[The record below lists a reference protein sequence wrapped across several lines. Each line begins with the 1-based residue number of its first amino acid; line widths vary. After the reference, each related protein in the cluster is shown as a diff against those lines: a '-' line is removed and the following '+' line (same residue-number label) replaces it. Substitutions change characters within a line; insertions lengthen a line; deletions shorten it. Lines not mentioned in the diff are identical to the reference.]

1 MRIAHLGH
9 VELRT
14 PKLEESVRFFKDV
27 IGLEE
32 TTRVGDSVYLR
43 AWGDWEHHT
52 LILTEAER
60 PGLEHVAWRVGAP
73 EDVEEFAREIEAS
86 GYQVTRIEA
95 GTEKGQ
101 GDAIRFS
108 YPGGQT
114 MELYYDVE
122 KFDPRE
128 KRSLLKNAPQ
138 KPPYRGMGVRR
149 LDHVNMLAQDV
160 TTSREWLQKVLGF
173 NLRENL
179 YVDDQLEGGS
189 WLSVTSQVH
198 DIAVMRDATG
208 QNGRLHHVA
217 YWLDSRED
225 VLRAADILT
234 DADIKI
240 EAGPGKHGITQAF
253 FLYLIEPG
261 GNRVELFSGGY
272 QIFAPDWQPVTWTKD
287 EIEKSIIWWGS
298 PLPEEY
304 FIYGT

>member
-1 MRIAHLGH
+1 
-9 VELRT
+9 
-14 PKLEESVRFFKDV
+14 
-27 IGLEE
+27 
-32 TTRVGDSVYLR
+32 
-43 AWGDWEHHT
+43 
-52 LILTEAER
+52 
-60 PGLEHVAWRVGAP
+60 
-73 EDVEEFAREIEAS
+73 
-86 GYQVTRIEA
+86 
-95 GTEKGQ
+95 
-101 GDAIRFS
+101 
-108 YPGGQT
+108 
-114 MELYYDVE
+114 
-122 KFDPRE
+122 
-128 KRSLLKNAPQ
+128 LKNAPQ

-217 YWLDSRED
+217 YWLDGRED